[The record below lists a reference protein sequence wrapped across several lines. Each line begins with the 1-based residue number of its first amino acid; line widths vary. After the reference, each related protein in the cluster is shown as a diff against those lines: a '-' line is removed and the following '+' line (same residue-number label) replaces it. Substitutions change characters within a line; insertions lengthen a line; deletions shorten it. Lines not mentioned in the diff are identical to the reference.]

1 MLLDHELLSQLA
13 PLELRARKIV
23 EGFISGLHKSP
34 HHGFSVEFA
43 EHRPYNPGD
52 EIKHIDWKVYA
63 KTERLYVKKY
73 EEETNLRCYVLLDTS
88 SSMFYKYF
96 SPWTK
101 LRYAIH
107 FGSSLMYLMNR
118 QRDACGLVTFSEGI
132 DKFIPA
138 KSSYSHLRML
148 FSEFENLLEEEEAS
162 DIDQRKTATA
172 QVMHEVAERL
182 NHRSLVVILT
192 DLFENVDK
200 HDQLISSLK
209 HLRHRKHEVLLFN
222 VLEEQSERDL
232 DFPDRRLVMQDMET
246 GSQMEV
252 MPAQIRED
260 YKKKV
265 EELTHRFKMACSE
278 FQIDFEQLDTQSEFD
293 LALLAYL
300 NKRKRLG

>member
-52 EIKHIDWKVYA
+52 EIKHIDWKVYG

-88 SSMFYKYF
+88 SSMYFKYF
-96 SPWTK
+96 SPWSK

-107 FGSSLMYLMNR
+107 FGSSLMYLMHR
-118 QRDACGLVTFSEGI
+118 QRDACGLITFGDEI
-132 DKFIPA
+132 NQFIPA

-148 FSEFENLLEEEEAS
+148 FSEFEKLLDEEQQRDPE
-162 DIDQRKTATA
+162 QRKTATSK
-172 QVMHEVAERL
+172 VLHEVAERL
-182 NHRSLVVILT
+182 NHRSLVIVLT
-192 DLFENVDK
+192 DLFENVEQ
-200 HDQLISSLK
+200 HDQLISALK

-222 VLEEQSERDL
+222 VLEEKSERKL
-232 DFPDRRLVMQDMET
+232 DFPDRRLRMQDMET

-252 MPAQIRED
+252 LPAQIRED
-260 YKKKV
+260 YQKKV
-265 EELTHRFKMACSE
+265 EELTHKFRMACSE

-293 LALLAYL
+293 MALLAYL

>member
-43 EHRPYNPGD
+43 EHRPYNRGD

-63 KTERLYVKKY
+63 KSERLHVKKY
-73 EEETNLRCYVLLDTS
+73 EEETNLRAYILMDTS
-88 SSMFYKYF
+88 SSMYYKYF

-107 FGSSLMYLMNR
+107 FGSSLMYLMHR
-118 QRDACGLVTFSEGI
+118 QRDACGLVTFSDGI
-132 DKFIPA
+132 EHFIPA

-148 FSEFENLLEEEEAS
+148 FSEFERLLEQEKTS
-162 DIDQRKTATA
+162 DKEQRKTATA
-172 QVMHEVAERL
+172 KVMHEVAERL
-182 NHRSLVVILT
+182 NHRSMVVILT

-222 VLEEQSERDL
+222 VMEEKSEREL
-232 DFPDRRLVMQDMET
+232 DFPDRRLRMQDMET
-246 GSQMEV
+246 GKQMEV
-252 MPAQIRED
+252 MPAQIRKD
-260 YKKKV
+260 YKAKV